1 MQLAVHPAVTTVTRV
16 WYENAVQS
24 GFVIYDTTNVQHSD
38 AERGTILLMV
48 EQIPRK

>member
-38 AERGTILLMV
+38 AEERHYFAHGGANTS
-48 EQIPRK
+48 